1 MVNEVNSKK
10 IILSL
15 IISLLVVQLS
25 IPAYAPARRPDYI
38 DYMPVVP
45 VADVILS
52 YENINIR
59 SITGSGFGGISE
71 VPNERNIVIDC
82 IGYGFADFVLLDTG
96 ATRTAL
102 FVQNFE
108 LIVTVDESAR
118 TGRSYDARGKTNIA
132 FFVPD
137 VPSDQSGMMFEGRFE
152 GNLQTAGDDAQL
164 FMIDLQSILVS
175 TGTYSKDVAS
185 NPLKDIT
192 DGTSNTFYLKL
203 DTNGLLN
210 KISENITI
218 NLESNGQILHKTDK
232 TTQLELN

>member
-1 MVNEVNSKK
+1 MVKEVNSKK

-15 IISLLVVQLS
+15 IISLLVFQLS

-45 VADVILS
+45 VADVTLS

-59 SITGSGFGGISE
+59 SITGSGFGGITPE
-71 VPNERNIVIDC
+71 PNERNIVID
-82 IGYGFADFVLLDTG
+82 IISYGFADFVLLDTG
-96 ATRTAL
+96 ATINGFFL
-102 FVQNFE
+102 QKFE
-108 LIVTVDESAR
+108 LIVTVDESDR
-118 TGRSYDARGKTNIA
+118 TRESYDARGRTEIA
-132 FFVPD
+132 LFVPD
-137 VPSDQSGMMFEGRFE
+137 LPADQSGMMFKGAFE

-175 TGTYSKDVAS
+175 TETVSKDEA
-185 NPLKDIT
+185 PDPFRDII

-210 KISENITI
+210 RISDNITI
-218 NLESNGQILHKTDK
+218 NLESNGQV
-232 TTQLELN
+232 LNKNR